1 MNEREFTRTLKIT
14 YKFETNFD
22 EKVLKF
28 LFNKNATVINPLIM
42 VVKKGHTYVK
52 KAAAKS

>member
-52 KAAAKS
+52 KAASKS